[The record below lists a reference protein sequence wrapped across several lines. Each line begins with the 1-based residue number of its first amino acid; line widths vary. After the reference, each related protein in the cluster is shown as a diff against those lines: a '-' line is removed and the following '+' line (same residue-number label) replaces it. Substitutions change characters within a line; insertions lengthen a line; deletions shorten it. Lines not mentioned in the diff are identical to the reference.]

1 MFFQDIGFS
10 CLVKTPGFV
19 YLKTTPD
26 CMNQYTDQTS
36 IKNSRRLFAALL
48 LAFLI
53 HNAEEAFTICRY
65 PVANPFL
72 NIRILSCV
80 QFLVAVSVI
89 SALAVILYLAAA
101 RPSANLRKYLFI
113 STGLSA
119 ALLLNSIIPHL
130 LLALLTRHYTPGII
144 SAVILI
150 LPLSILVINRN
161 RQLYGKWNLLMK
173 DVILF
178 MIPAYLF
185 FALLTRLT
193 LHFL

>member
-36 IKNSRRLFAALL
+36 LKNSRRLFAALL
-48 LAFLI
+48 AAFLI

-65 PVANPFL
+65 PIVNPIL
-72 NIRILSCV
+72 NIRILSCA

-89 SALAVILYLAAA
+89 SAVAVVLYLAAA

-119 ALLLNSIIPHL
+119 SLLLNSIIPHL
-130 LLALLTRHYTPGII
+130 LSALLTWQYTPGII
-144 SAVILI
+144 SAVVLI
-150 LPLSILVINRN
+150 LPISILVLHRN
-161 RQLYGKWNLLMK
+161 RQQYGKWNKLMR
-173 DVILF
+173 DAILF

-185 FALLTRLT
+185 FALLTRIT
-193 LHFL
+193 LLFF